1 MLDPSNYYFP
11 IFSQIMF
18 SKLIYL
24 FIFTVHLLISFSVNA
39 QSFSDEKR
47 ELKKLDG
54 LSYLNKALDFSIGAL
69 KDGRFEDARWFKKRM
84 DAESGSFRDENVK
97 TTFQVEF
104 AERVAATP
112 NAINAESLDM
122 IIEGLEYVK
131 KNDKNGYLIP
141 KVNAICKQINSATK
155 DPLLLSKLYK
165 FYVSYTNNSESL
177 NELKNN
183 NLSATENREL
193 NNKNLDLSEKQ
204 KELAK
209 QQAELSSKLDS
220 KLTELNNLSDVAAR
234 QQLLLQY
241 KEKLVDSLRFE
252 SIIDSMQVQQSQ
264 DMVNKQRAELQLKT
278 AEINLNKTER
288 RMFITGLLFAVVAL
302 LCVGYFFFQSKKYN
316 RQLSEK
322 NVVISHEKERSEK
335 LLLNILPAEI
345 AKELKANNFVEPK
358 YYENATVLFTDFV
371 NFSQISKEISTAQL
385 VKDLNSCFVEFDRL
399 AELYGIEKIKTIG
412 DAYMCISG
420 VPIVSAD
427 AAKNMMLFALDLQ
440 KYLNRWNRQRKLDN
454 LPIFAARVG
463 VHTGPLVAGVVGN
476 SKFAFDVWGDTVNV
490 AARME
495 SKSKA
500 GKVNVSQSTYE
511 LLINDFRFEDRGA
524 VSVKNMPEMNMY
536 FVKGSI

>member
-131 KNDKNGYLIP
+131 KNDKNGYLVP